1 MKVSRIDELVGSTP
15 LVELKRLKAKY
26 NLKGNLFAKVEYF
39 NPSGSV
45 KDRAAK
51 QIYKAAQEK
60 GLINKD
66 TVVIEGTSG
75 NFGIAI
81 AMMAAINGNKAILA
95 MPSSMSRERIKLM
108 SAYGAEIVL
117 TDPSMGMNGANAKAE
132 ELAKEIKNSFV
143 PHQFD
148 NSENPNSHYIETGK
162 EIVEDLDGK
171 VDYFISGVGTGGT
184 LSGTAKYF
192 REHNIKATV
201 VAVEPEGSPFIS
213 KGVKGP
219 HKIQGIGAGFI
230 PTNLDKTLIDVVMT
244 VKDEDAFDSSALLA
258 QNEGFLV
265 GISSGAALKAGI
277 ELALKAENEGKNIVV
292 LMPDTG
298 ERYLSTPLFETEK

>member
-15 LVELKRLKAKY
+15 LVELKRLKEKY
-26 NLKGNLFAKVEYF
+26 NLKANLFAKVEYF

-51 QIYKAAQEK
+51 QIFLAAQK
-60 GLINKD
+60 QGLINKD
-66 TVVIEGTSG
+66 TVIIEGTSG

-81 AMMAAINGNKAILA
+81 AMMAAVNGNRAILA
-95 MPSSMSRERIKLM
+95 MPSSMSKERIKLM

-117 TDPSMGMNGANAKAE
+117 TEPSQGMNGANSKAE
-132 ELAKEIKNSFV
+132 ELAKDIENSFV

-148 NSENPNSHYIETGK
+148 NSENPNSHYLETGK
-162 EIVEDLDGK
+162 EIVADLDGK
-171 VDYFISGVGTGGT
+171 LDIFVSGVGTGGT
-184 LSGTAKYF
+184 ISGSAKYF
-192 REHNIKATV
+192 RENNINATV
-201 VAVEPEGSPFIS
+201 VAVEPVGSPFIS

-230 PTNLDKTLIDVVMT
+230 PNNLDKSLIDEVMT
-244 VKDEDAFDSSALLA
+244 VTNEDSFSSSAILA
-258 QNEGFLV
+258 KSEGFLV
-265 GISSGAALKAGI
+265 GISSGAALAAGI
-277 ELALKAENEGKNIVV
+277 ELAKKPENEGKNIVV

-298 ERYLSTPLFETEK
+298 ERYLSTPLFE

>member
-15 LVELKRLKAKY
+15 LVELKRLKDEY
-26 NLKGNLFAKVEYF
+26 NLKANLFAKVEYF

-51 QIYKAAQEK
+51 QIFLAAQK
-60 GLINKD
+60 QGLINKD
-66 TVVIEGTSG
+66 TVIIEGTSG

-81 AMMAAINGNKAILA
+81 AMMAAVNGNRAILA
-95 MPSSMSRERIKLM
+95 MPSSMSKERIKLM

-117 TDPSMGMNGANAKAE
+117 TEPSQGMNGANSKAE
-132 ELAKEIKNSFV
+132 ELAKDIENSFV

-148 NSENPNSHYIETGK
+148 NSENPNSHYLETGK

-171 VDYFISGVGTGGT
+171 LDIFVAGVGTGGT
-184 LSGTAKYF
+184 LSGSAKYF
-192 REHNIKATV
+192 RENKINATV
-201 VAVEPEGSPFIS
+201 VAVEPVGSPFIS

-230 PTNLDKTLIDVVMT
+230 PNNLDKSLIDEVMT
-244 VKDEDAFDSSALLA
+244 VTDEDSFSSSAILA
-258 QNEGFLV
+258 KREGFLV
-265 GISSGAALKAGI
+265 GISSGAALAAGI
-277 ELALKAENEGKNIVV
+277 ELAKKPENEGKNIVV

-298 ERYLSTPLFETEK
+298 ERYLSTPLFE